1 MAMRRL
7 LPLFR
12 GIRSTPPFTASCSN
26 RVIPSFLSSGSS
38 DFGNNTR
45 KNRNQ
50 WRLIA
55 AILFSGQAA
64 VFLMDEKRIA
74 YAQDVSS
81 NKLLS
86 ENTQGQGGNQEAYAS
101 GLQRVEDGTVVSNE
115 HTIKWRI
122 FTDLGRDLFSKG
134 KLDEAGKAF
143 ESALKEARLGFGQ
156 RDPHVAS
163 SCNNLAELKRVR
175 KKFEEAE
182 PLYLEAISILED
194 SFGPDDIRVGAALH
208 NLGQFYLAQHKLD
221 EARFSYERALKIKAR
236 ILGYNNP
243 DYASTVHH
251 LGRVLY
257 LQGKEK
263 DAEALIRESISIL
276 EDNGLGESSTCI
288 RRMTT
293 LSQIMLKSNRP
304 ADAEMLQRKV
314 LHALELLKGWDS
326 LETAKAAEALA
337 LTLQSLGN
345 MKESRELLE
354 KCLEVRKR
362 ILSEDHIQVSSTM
375 LHLARLELYDSKCVP
390 LANGKY
396 SETVENLI
404 RAKELLDNSIR
415 IMKATLIKGK
425 RKTDHIHVALLLY
438 LQGLDAVGL
447 LESKRHDMQSKGTA
461 GYPYEVEHALREC
474 ISIYNEPHL
483 RSILVNAPDAKAQYL
498 TCLSRLSIMI
508 GESGDEKT
516 RTKELT
522 DLMATANDI
531 KDKFLP
537 KKNTK

>member
-1 MAMRRL
+1 MATRRL
-7 LPLFR
+7 LSLFR
-12 GIRSTPPFTASCSN
+12 GIRSTPPITASCSN

-45 KNRNQ
+45 QNRNQ

-64 VFLMDEKRIA
+64 VFLMDEKIIA

-194 SFGPDDIRVGAALH
+194 SFGPHDIRVGAALH
-208 NLGQFYLAQHKLD
+208 NLGQFYLAQQKLD
-221 EARFSYERALKIKAR
+221 EARSSYERALKIKAR

-345 MKESRELLE
+345 LKESRELLE
-354 KCLEVRKR
+354 KCLEVRKK
-362 ILSEDHIQVSSTM
+362 IFSEDHIQVASTM

-396 SETVENLI
+396 SETGEDLI

-438 LQGLDAVGL
+438 LEGLDAVGL

-483 RSILVNAPDAKAQYL
+483 RSILVNAPDVKAQYL
-498 TCLSRLSIMI
+498 TCLNRLSIMI

>member
-1 MAMRRL
+1 MATRRL
-7 LPLFR
+7 LSLFR
-12 GIRSTPPFTASCSN
+12 GIRSAPPFPAN

-45 KNRNQ
+45 QNQNQ

-64 VFLMDEKRIA
+64 VFFMDENRIA
-74 YAQDVSS
+74 YAQDDSS

-86 ENTQGQGGNQEAYAS
+86 ENTQGQGGNQEAYVS
-101 GLQRVEDGTVVSNE
+101 GLQRVEDGAVVSNE

-122 FTDLGRDLFSKG
+122 FTDTGRDLFSKG
-134 KLDEAGKAF
+134 KLDEAEKAF

-175 KKFEEAE
+175 KQFEEAE

-221 EARFSYERALKIKAR
+221 EARSSYERALKIKGR
-236 ILGYNNP
+236 ILAYNNP

-263 DAEALIRESISIL
+263 DAEALIKESISIL

-293 LSQIMLKSNRP
+293 LAQIMLKSNRP
-304 ADAEMLQRKV
+304 ADAEMLQRKI

-326 LETAKAAEALA
+326 LETANAAEALA

-345 MKESRELLE
+345 LKESRELLE
-354 KCLEVRKR
+354 KCLEVRKKV
-362 ILSEDHIQVSSTM
+362 LSEDHIQVASTM
-375 LHLARLELYDSKCVP
+375 LHLARLELYDSKRVP
-390 LANGKY
+390 LVNGKY
-396 SETVENLI
+396 SETSEDLI
-404 RAKELLDNSIR
+404 RAKELLDNY
-415 IMKATLIKGK
+415 K
-425 RKTDHIHVALLLY
+425 
-438 LQGLDAVGL
+438 
-447 LESKRHDMQSKGTA
+447 
-461 GYPYEVEHALREC
+461 
-474 ISIYNEPHL
+474 
-483 RSILVNAPDAKAQYL
+483 
-498 TCLSRLSIMI
+498 
-508 GESGDEKT
+508 
-516 RTKELT
+516 
-522 DLMATANDI
+522 
-531 KDKFLP
+531 
-537 KKNTK
+537 